1 MAEQITRG
9 NQTISGAYGTLWL
22 NNEKVMELKSVEA
35 KVTAERTDVQL
46 GLSVDSKITGL
57 KGEGTITVNKVY
69 TRGKK
74 LLEDWLKG
82 KDTRS
87 RIVTSI
93 QDPDAV
99 GKGEERVSIDN
110 VWFNAIDL
118 AKFTRGEIVEEEL
131 PFGFT
136 PEDVK
141 YENAIKQEG

>member
-1 MAEQITRG
+1 MAEQIIRG

-22 NNEKVMELKSVEA
+22 NNEKVMELKSVET

-46 GLSVDSKITGL
+46 GLSIDSKIIGL

-118 AKFTRGEIVEEEL
+118 AKFTRGEVVEEEL

-141 YENAIKQEG
+141 YENAIK

>member
-46 GLSVDSKITGL
+46 GLSIDSKIIGL

-74 LLEDWLKG
+74 LLENWLKG

-118 AKFTRGEIVEEEL
+118 AKFTRGEVVEEEL

-141 YENAIKQEG
+141 YENAIK

>member
-1 MAEQITRG
+1 MAEQIIRG

-35 KVTAERTDVQL
+35 KVTAERTDIQL
-46 GLSVDSKITGL
+46 GLSIDSKITGL
-57 KGEGTITVNKVY
+57 KGEGSITVDKVY

-118 AKFTRGEIVEEEL
+118 AKFTRGEVVEEEL

-141 YENAIKQEG
+141 YENAIK

>member
-46 GLSVDSKITGL
+46 GLSIDSKIIGL

-131 PFGFT
+131 SFGFT

-141 YENAIKQEG
+141 YENAIK

>member
-46 GLSVDSKITGL
+46 GLSIDSKIIGL

-118 AKFTRGEIVEEEL
+118 AKFTRGEVVEEEL

-136 PEDVK
+136 PEDVM
-141 YENAIKQEG
+141 YENAIK

>member
-9 NQTISGAYGTLWL
+9 NQTISGAYGNLWL
-22 NNEKVMELKSVEA
+22 NNEKVIELKSVEA

-46 GLSVDSKITGL
+46 GLSIDSKITGL

-93 QDPDAV
+93 QDPDTV

-118 AKFTRGEIVEEEL
+118 AKFTRGEVVEEEL

-141 YENAIKQEG
+141 YENAIK

>member
-1 MAEQITRG
+1 MANNELIRG
-9 NQTISGAYGTLWL
+9 NQTISGAFGTLWL

-35 KVTAERTDVQL
+35 KITAERSDVQL
-46 GLSVDSKITGL
+46 GLSVDTKIVGL

-74 LLEDWLKG
+74 ILEEWIKG
-82 KDTRS
+82 KDVRS

-93 QDPDAV
+93 QDPDAKA
-99 GKGEERVSIDN
+99 KGEERVSIDN
-110 VWFNAIDL
+110 VWFNSLDL
-118 AKFTRGEIVEEEL
+118 AKFTKGELVEEEL

-141 YENAIKQEG
+141 YENAIK

>member
-1 MAEQITRG
+1 MVEQITRG

-35 KVTAERTDVQL
+35 KITAERADVQL

-118 AKFTRGEIVEEEL
+118 AKFTRGEVVEEEL

-136 PEDVK
+136 PEDVS
-141 YENAIKQEG
+141 YENAIK

>member
-1 MAEQITRG
+1 MAEQIIRG

-46 GLSVDSKITGL
+46 GLSIDSKITGL

-141 YENAIKQEG
+141 YENAIK

>member
-46 GLSVDSKITGL
+46 GLSIDSKIIGL

-118 AKFTRGEIVEEEL
+118 AKFTRGEVVEEEL
-131 PFGFT
+131 LFGFT

-141 YENAIKQEG
+141 YENAIK

>member
-1 MAEQITRG
+1 MSEQITRG

-118 AKFTRGEIVEEEL
+118 AKFTRGEVVEEEL

-141 YENAIKQEG
+141 YENAIK

>member
-46 GLSVDSKITGL
+46 GLSIDSKITGL

-118 AKFTRGEIVEEEL
+118 AKFTRGEVVEEEL

-141 YENAIKQEG
+141 YENAIK